1 MKKVKT
7 ILMITILIGSSA
19 IASLAQNAK
28 SEFKLNFPK
37 GEKINVAFL
46 IFDQV
51 EALDLN
57 GPLDIL
63 TKANKMDNVYNL
75 YTVGLSKESVFLEG
89 SALKITP
96 TYSMENAPQAD
107 ILIVPGSGPATIKDL
122 CAKQPELFK
131 WLIKQN
137 QRTELTMSVCTG
149 GLLLSKAGIL
159 DGKEATTHYMVLDV
173 LKENSKIRV
182 KNNTRYI
189 QDGKILTTAGITSGL
204 DGTLHLVELINGKKT
219 ADMIANILVYNRN
232 GDMSFMK
239 APEHTKM

>member
-7 ILMITILIGSSA
+7 ILIIAILIGSSA
-19 IASLAQNAK
+19 IASLAQNAT
-28 SEFKLNFPK
+28 SEFKLNFPIGK
-37 GEKINVAFL
+37 KINVAFL
-46 IFDQV
+46 IYDQV

-75 YTVGLSKESVFLEG
+75 YTVGLSKESVFIEG
-89 SALKITP
+89 SAMKITP
-96 TYSMENAPQAD
+96 TYSIENAPQAD

-122 CAKQPELFK
+122 CTKQPELFE

-137 QRTELTMSVCTG
+137 HQTKLTMSVCTG

-159 DGKEATTHYMVLDV
+159 DGKEATTHYMVMDV

-182 KNNTRYI
+182 KSNTRYV

-204 DGTLHLVELINGKKT
+204 DGTLHLVELINGKKI
-219 ADMIANILVYNRN
+219 ADMVANILVYNRN